1 MEERFE
7 ALRVWKSY
15 GRGWSWEII
24 CRCLIVIAG
33 VMALGVSAGYGGE
46 GYWAADEAAGYVWS
60 DGCIE
65 KFLGKTED
73 VGTAFGGAGIGA
85 IPVGKM
91 DMSGIIFPKDV
102 SDMVRGVKVRKIPE
116 TVNDS
121 KVIVPAAPYVRAK
134 ENAVERDGEIK
145 ADGGAETFS
154 RLGAEN
160 GMTDNAGG
168 IALDRVSE
176 NGMTDNAGGI
186 ALDRVAENAGVIDK
200 AAGDKAEE
208 ETPSVM
214 LTVSAYGNGG
224 VPEAA
229 EVSVDPAA
237 FTLETLETPTRLGK
251 LFDGWYVDD
260 ECSIPFTGIEEGCRS
275 LNLYAGWK
283 EFPGFKSNDL
293 GHIVGCTGS
302 IEAVFDGFLCIPGYE
317 NCVGIEKGA
326 FDGMEED
333 VFELYIPANITYI
346 EEGAFDNLTN
356 LMFIEASGDNPVFY
370 SEKGVLYYNDG
381 TVAAYPEGLRLLQL
395 GTGYF

>member
-7 ALRVWKSY
+7 ALRVWKGY
-15 GRGWSWEII
+15 GRGLSWEII

-33 VMALGVSAGYGGE
+33 VMVLGVSAGYGGD
-46 GYWAADEAAGYVWS
+46 GYWTADEAAGYVWS
-60 DGCIE
+60 NGCFE
-65 KFLGKTED
+65 KFLGKTKD
-73 VGTAFGGAGIGA
+73 AGTAFGGAGIGA
-85 IPVGKM
+85 VPVGKM
-91 DMSGIIFPKDV
+91 DMTGIIFPEDV
-102 SDMVRGVKVRKIPE
+102 SDMVCAVKVRKLPE
-116 TVNDS
+116 TVNEY
-121 KVIVPAAPYVRAK
+121 KVIVPAAPSARAK
-134 ENAVERDGEIK
+134 ENVTERDAGLK
-145 ADGGAETFS
+145 TDGGAETFS
-154 RLGAEN
+154 TLGVEN
-160 GMTDNAGG
+160 GVAG
-168 IALDRVSE
+168 
-176 NGMTDNAGGI
+176 NAGGI
-186 ALDRVAENAGVIDK
+186 ALDRVAENVGVIDN
-200 AAGDKAEE
+200 AAGDNVPE

-229 EVSVDPAA
+229 EISVDPAA
-237 FTLETLETPTRLGK
+237 FTLEALETPSRPGK
-251 LFDGWYVDD
+251 LFDGWYVDA
-260 ECSIPFTGIEEGCRS
+260 ECSIPFSGVEEGCRS

-283 EFPGFKSNDL
+283 EFPGFQSNDL

-356 LMFIEASGDNPVFY
+356 LMFIETSGDNPVFY

-381 TVAAYPEGLRLLQL
+381 TVAAYPEGMRQLQL
-395 GTGYF
+395 GTGEF

>member
-33 VMALGVSAGYGGE
+33 AMALGVSAGYGGE

-91 DMSGIIFPKDV
+91 DMTGIIFPKDV

-134 ENAVERDGEIK
+134 DNAVERDGEIK

-168 IALDRVSE
+168 IALDRV
-176 NGMTDNAGGI
+176 
-186 ALDRVAENAGVIDK
+186 AENAGVIDK

-208 ETPSVM
+208 EMPSVM

-346 EEGAFDNLTN
+346 EEGAFDNLAN
-356 LMFIEASGDNPVFY
+356 LMFIEASGDNPAFY

-395 GTGYF
+395 GTG

>member
-1 MEERFE
+1 MEEGFE
-7 ALRVWKSY
+7 ALKVRKGY
-15 GRGWSWEII
+15 GRGLSWEII

-33 VMALGVSAGYGGE
+33 VMVLGVSAGYGGD
-46 GYWAADEAAGYVWS
+46 GYWTADEAAGYVWG

-65 KFLGKTED
+65 KLLGKTKD
-73 VGTAFGGAGIGA
+73 VGTAFGEAGIGA

-91 DMSGIIFPKDV
+91 DMTGIIFPKDV

-116 TVNDS
+116 TVNEYKD
-121 KVIVPAAPYVRAK
+121 IVPAAPSVRAK

-154 RLGAEN
+154 ELGAEN
-160 GMTDNAGG
+160 GMTDHVGG
-168 IALDRVSE
+168 I
-176 NGMTDNAGGI
+176 T
-186 ALDRVAENAGVIDK
+186 LDRVAENAGVIDK

-208 ETPSVM
+208 EMPSVM

-229 EVSVDPAA
+229 EVLVNPTA

-251 LFDGWYVDD
+251 LFDGWYVDA
-260 ECSIPFTGIEEGCRS
+260 ECSIPFSGIEEGCRS

-283 EFPGFKSNDL
+283 EFPGFMSNDL

-370 SEKGVLYYNDG
+370 SEKGILYYNDG

>member
-24 CRCLIVIAG
+24 CRCLIVIAS
-33 VMALGVSAGYGGE
+33 VMVLGVSAGYGGD
-46 GYWAADEAAGYVWS
+46 GYWTADEAAGYVRS
-60 DGCIE
+60 DGSFE
-65 KFLGKTED
+65 KFLGKTKD
-73 VGTAFGGAGIGA
+73 AGTAFGGAGIGA
-85 IPVGKM
+85 VPVGKM
-91 DMSGIIFPKDV
+91 DMTGVIFPEDV
-102 SDMVRGVKVRKIPE
+102 SDMARAVKVRKLPE
-116 TVNDS
+116 TVNES
-121 KVIVPAAPYVRAK
+121 KVIVPAAPSVRAK
-134 ENAVERDGEIK
+134 EDVTERDAGLK
-145 ADGGAETFS
+145 TDGGAETFS
-154 RLGAEN
+154 TLEVEN
-160 GMTDNAGG
+160 RMTDN
-168 IALDRVSE
+168 VS
-176 NGMTDNAGGI
+176 GI
-186 ALDRVAENAGVIDK
+186 ALDRVAENVGVIDK
-200 AAGDKAEE
+200 EAEDKAPE

-224 VPEAA
+224 VPEVV
-229 EVSVDPAA
+229 EISVDPAA

-251 LFDGWYVDD
+251 LFDGWYVDA
-260 ECSIPFTGIEEGCRS
+260 ECSIPFSGIEEGCRS

-356 LMFIEASGDNPVFY
+356 LMFIEASGDNPAFY

-395 GTGYF
+395 GTGNF

>member
-1 MEERFE
+1 MEEGFE
-7 ALRVWKSY
+7 ALKVRKGY
-15 GRGWSWEII
+15 GRGLPWEII

-33 VMALGVSAGYGGE
+33 VMALGVSAEYGGD
-46 GYWAADEAAGYVWS
+46 GYWTADEAAGYVWN

-65 KFLGKTED
+65 KLLGKTKD
-73 VGTAFGGAGIGA
+73 AGAAFGGAGIGA

-102 SDMVRGVKVRKIPE
+102 SDMVRGVKVRKIPK
-116 TVNDS
+116 TVNEYKD
-121 KVIVPAAPYVRAK
+121 IVPAAPSVRVK
-134 ENAVERDGEIK
+134 ENAAKRDAGLK
-145 ADGGAETFS
+145 TDGGAETFS
-154 RLGAEN
+154 TLEVEN
-160 GMTDNAGG
+160 RMTDN
-168 IALDRVSE
+168 VS
-176 NGMTDNAGGI
+176 GI
-186 ALDRVAENAGVIDK
+186 ALDRVAENVGVIDK
-200 AAGDKAEE
+200 EAEDKAPE

-224 VPEAA
+224 VPEVV
-229 EVSVDPAA
+229 EISVDPAA

-251 LFDGWYVDD
+251 LFDGWYVDA
-260 ECSIPFTGIEEGCRS
+260 ECSIPFSGIEEGCRS

-356 LMFIEASGDNPVFY
+356 LMFIEASGDNPAFY

-395 GTGYF
+395 GTGNF